1 MIIATILKCVNCKG
15 ISILKYLLIIV
26 KFLLLSFFISC
37 FSAYSA
43 NFSTVDSSPINSQ
56 PVDSSPVDS
65 SPVKKTLP
73 LSDYFTQTWNTH
85 DGLPHNGINA
95 ISQTT
100 DGYLWIAT
108 WEGLARFNG
117 REFKVFTRGSKMG
130 LPDSAIRS
138 LTSTKEGG
146 LLVAGARG
154 GLSVRSNKQ
163 WSPKPS
169 SSTMINHAIYDKN
182 KNLWLAL
189 DGKGLSYRNK
199 DTQKDTVIIDNV
211 EAYKIVQDKEDVIWV
226 ATSKGLFS
234 VKNKTLVRHYD
245 EHYGL
250 PNSPAHTIIL
260 TKENQLLIGTHQ
272 GAYKLVNG
280 TFQLLH
286 KQLAN
291 ERIISLLQDSEHN
304 IWLGTNDH
312 GIFKLNKNKL
322 EQLDENNGLPNNR
335 ISSLYQDKEQSIW
348 VGTSNG
354 LFRLGEAPFIT
365 LTTKQ
370 GLSGNFIRSV
380 LSHSD
385 GSLWVGNSK
394 GLNKINEG
402 LIRTINVAHSN
413 EQLSVLSLAE
423 TQDKQVLVGT
433 YNQGLYVVTNNKLQK
448 LMTTDQGLPSNEI
461 RSILVDSINNI
472 WLGTAS
478 GVVKISPDNTIEE
491 FNRQSGLPANF
502 VMALAE
508 DNHGTIWIGTG
519 DGVASYSDGTLQ
531 TYRLN
536 EKFDAEYAFGFHV
549 EQNSLWMASDR
560 GLIHIDLITN
570 EVSAVTKE
578 NGLPVDKIFQVV
590 IDNNNTFWLSSN
602 RGVLS
607 ISREQINNVIQG
619 KSKSIDFNLF
629 AEGVGLLS
637 PQANGSSTPAATLH
651 HDGSV
656 WIATA
661 KGVSHINHERLQR
674 MTETALPVVIEQL
687 NVDGISYPLLPT
699 VELPEGT
706 SRITIHYAGI
716 GYLMAKHIEYQTQLI
731 GFDTQWENKNNQTFT
746 EFTNLEP
753 GNYTFQMRAKYPNG
767 QWQENTASI
776 SFTIMPF
783 YWQTTFF
790 KMFVFFVLCFSLYSI
805 YRYRMITIERS
816 QLKLKNLVAQQTIE
830 LQKQTELFAYQ
841 ANHDQLTGLF
851 NRRAFDAWCNDD
863 FEKAKSNNLPLTIAI
878 LDIDH
883 FKNVNDE
890 HSHIVGDQ
898 VIKRVA
904 NILQKLVQEC
914 SYQAKLARWGGEE
927 FTLLINN
934 DEEKTYDFCELLR
947 VTIKNYD
954 FSDIAHALNITISIG
969 LTDNN
974 EVPEYDKMLNR
985 ADQALYFAKHNGRN
999 QVRIYQ
1005 NKDSDNNQKVDIRID
1020 QVTRAKSRITKG

>member
-1 MIIATILKCVNCKG
+1 M
-15 ISILKYLLIIV
+15 KYLSLTFKV
-26 KFLLLSFFISC
+26 LSLSFLLSC
-37 FSAYSA
+37 FSAYSV
-43 NFSTVDSSPINSQ
+43 NLSTVESLPI
-56 PVDSSPVDS
+56 
-65 SPVKKTLP
+65 KKSLP

-100 DGYLWIAT
+100 DGYLWIGT

-117 REFKVFTRGSKMG
+117 REFKVFTRGSKIG
-130 LPDSAIRS
+130 LPDSAIKS
-138 LTSTKEGG
+138 LTSSQKGG

-154 GLSVRSNKQ
+154 GISVRSNKQ
-163 WSPKPS
+163 WSPQPS

-189 DGKGLSYRNK
+189 DGEGLIYRNK
-199 DTQKDTVIIDNV
+199 DTQKDTVIIANI
-211 EAYKIVQDKEDVIWV
+211 EAYKIVQDNEGIIWV

-234 VKNKTLVRHYD
+234 VKNKTLVRHFD

-260 TKENQLLIGTHQ
+260 TNEKQLIVGTHQ

-280 TFQLLH
+280 IFQQLH
-286 KQLAN
+286 RQLTN
-291 ERIISLLQDSEHN
+291 ERIISLLQDSDHN

-322 EQLDENNGLPNNR
+322 EQLDESNGLPNNR

-354 LFRLGEAPFIT
+354 LFRLREAPFIT

-370 GLSGNFIRSV
+370 GLSGNFVRSV

-394 GLNKINEG
+394 GLNKIQKG
-402 LIRTINVAHSN
+402 LISTIKVANSN

-423 TQDKQVLVGT
+423 TLDKQVLVGT

-448 LMTTDQGLPSNEI
+448 LMTTENGLPSNEI
-461 RSILVDSINNI
+461 RSILVDSTNNT

-478 GVVKISPDNTIEE
+478 GVVKISPDNTMEK
-491 FNRQSGLPANF
+491 FNKQSGLPANF
-502 VMALAE
+502 IMALAE
-508 DNHGTIWIGTG
+508 DNSGRVWIGTG
-519 DGVASYSDGTLQ
+519 DGIASYSKKSLQ
-531 TYRLN
+531 TYRLID
-536 EKFDAEYAFGFHV
+536 KFNVKYAFGFHV
-549 EQNSLWMASDR
+549 EKNSLWIASDR
-560 GLIHIDLITN
+560 GLVHIDLITN

-590 IDNNNTFWLSSN
+590 IDNYNTFWLSSN
-602 RGVLS
+602 RGVIS
-607 ISREQINNVIQG
+607 ITREQINNVLQG
-619 KSKSIDFNLF
+619 KSKSIDYNLF
-629 AEGVGLLS
+629 AEGVGLLT
-637 PQANGSSTPAATLH
+637 PQANGASTPAATLH

-674 MTETALPVVIEQL
+674 MTEKVLPVVIEQL
-687 NVDGISYPLLPT
+687 NVDGKSYPLLPT
-699 VELPEGT
+699 VELPEGA

-716 GYLMAKHIEYQTQLI
+716 GFLMAKHIEYQSQLI
-731 GFDTQWENKNNQTFT
+731 GFDTQWQNKKNQTFT

-753 GNYTFQMRAKYPNG
+753 GTYIFQMRAKYPNS
-767 QWQENTASI
+767 QWQDDIASI
-776 SFTIMPF
+776 SFTITPF
-783 YWQTTFF
+783 YWQSTSF
-790 KMFVFFVLCFSLYSI
+790 KLFILVSFCISLYSL
-805 YRYRMITIERS
+805 YRYRIIRIERT
-816 QLKLKNLVAQQTIE
+816 QIKLKNLVTQQTIE
-830 LQKQTELFAYQ
+830 LKKQAVLFSYQ

-851 NRRAFDAWCNDD
+851 NRRAFDAWCNND
-863 FEKAKSNNLPLTIAI
+863 FEKAKLDNIPLTIAI

-890 HSHIVGDQ
+890 YSHLIGDQ
-898 VIKRVA
+898 VIKRMA
-904 NILQKLVQEC
+904 NILQKLIQE
-914 SYQAKLARWGGEE
+914 SSSQAKLARWGGEE

-934 DEEKTYDFCELLR
+934 DQEKAYDFCELLR
-947 VTIKNYD
+947 LTIKSYD
-954 FSDIAHALNITISIG
+954 FSDIADALNMTISIG
-969 LTDNN
+969 LTDNS
-974 EVPEYDKMLNR
+974 EVTEYDKIINR

-1005 NKDSDNNQKVDIRID
+1005 KRQ
-1020 QVTRAKSRITKG
+1020 